1 MRFTDNEI
9 ELATRLRGAGLDWEP
24 APGHYV
30 FDIDGAVRAP
40 SPFQAGVYLIHSTN
54 TFETLVGGAD
64 GLRDSFVWLPTWED
78 ARSWLDGRGVAPRQV
93 VAAWEKALAAGS
105 TDREAL
111 YGLMLELLSTE
122 SEG

>member
-1 MRFTDNEI
+1 MRFTDDEI
-9 ELATRLRGAGLDWEP
+9 ELATRLRGAGLGWEP

-64 GLRDSFVWLPTWED
+64 GLHDGFLWLPTWEQ
-78 ARSWLDGRGVAPRQV
+78 ARSWLDDRGVGRRQV
-93 VAAWEKALAAGS
+93 LAAWDEALAAGR

-111 YGLMLELLSTE
+111 YEVMLELLGGE